1 MTKQIKK
8 RKPVLDFSGLAD
20 LLASGDVEMLVL
32 DPKKPKESVKKLD
45 AVLKKRLEAR

>member
-1 MTKQIKK
+1 MKKENK

-45 AVLKKRLEAR
+45 AVLKKRLGD